1 MPSGAITGSPDACHL
16 GTLRAWEA
24 DMARIRLAFLGPPHI
39 ELGGTPVRL
48 ATEKAI
54 ALMAYLAVTGKPVR
68 RDALVSLLWPR
79 YGRVDGQAALR
90 STLSAVRA
98 VLDRELIAAER
109 EAVWLRESPHAWID
123 LSRYRDLLA
132 TCGGHVHEQQ
142 EICRRCLP
150 VLSEAAKLYRGRF
163 LLGLTLKNSVEFDD
177 WQLFTAERYR
187 LQTAWVLDRLVMCGM
202 AAGDVRSATRYAHER
217 LGLDPLDEEAHA
229 MLMRVFAWDGDRAAA
244 KHQFEDCR
252 RLLERERHNPPRETT
267 VRLAESIA
275 RGRTPDPPAFADEHG
290 KTVRGEFPPNPAA
303 LKLDAQVDPR
313 QARADTRAAQGRVS
327 VLPPTNIR
335 PDPNDEYVADDQ
347 TGKPVSAASRV
358 GSLSP
363 RLAIRLLGDFHI
375 TYDDRPA
382 EGFGAARLQSILAY
396 LLLHHDFPQ
405 PRRQLAYRFWPD
417 SSEPAARNNLRQLIY
432 QLRQVLPD
440 PDRFLTGN
448 ASTIGWRLD
457 GDQTVDVVA
466 LEQSLAQADTAQKQQ
481 NPDVQRYALE
491 QAARAYRGELL
502 PGCYD
507 EWIAPER
514 ERLQTLMSSALQKL
528 VNLQEQSRDY
538 AAATQTSQLL
548 LRLDPLDEALY
559 LQLMRLHRLNGDP
572 AGAIRA
578 YQSAQETLHR
588 ELGIQPGQALRSAY
602 QNIRE
607 TDGVKT
613 GPGRAG
619 MAKAIPA
626 QRGPVINEAQE
637 AASPTPLLSLIGRQA
652 EWRQLREVWQR
663 AANGSAAVVVLSGE
677 AGVGKTRLAEEM
689 ALWAEQQG
697 ILTARARA
705 YGVEGQL
712 TLAPVTEWL
721 RDAHF
726 RDGFSVLEP
735 IWRVEISRLL
745 PELRAQ
751 DPSLPGPEPISE
763 YGQRQR
769 FFEALARAVLS
780 PGRPSLL
787 VLDDLQWCD
796 QETLEWLHFLLR
808 FDSRAPLLILATV
821 RSEESQS
828 ALARLVQ
835 QLRVSGAVAEIELTP
850 LDASETGKLARQAA
864 GEELDPGE
872 AVRLYRET
880 EGNPLFVI
888 EMIRC
893 GFRGHAGKGSLG
905 LEDAFGPAALPPRV
919 QAVILQR
926 LEQLSSEAR
935 RAAEIAAVYGQPF
948 TLDLLLR
955 AGNEEESRLV
965 NALDELWQKRIIRE
979 QAANVYEFT
988 HDKLREVAYA
998 GVSAPQR
1005 RLLHRRVAQAV
1016 EARYEA
1022 NREPVYGQVAAHYDQ
1037 AGVPE
1042 KAIPN
1047 YEMAGAVAAGVYAND
1062 DAIALL
1068 NRGLELLRLTPAG
1081 DTRDAQ
1087 ELALLLAITPLYRLT
1102 KGWTAPELRR
1112 VLNRALGLCDKVGTP
1127 AQRAQILYG
1136 LQSMYVV
1143 EGRLEMVQS
1152 TYEEMRRLFLRT
1164 QSNAPQ
1170 FAGLMV
1176 AGAKMHQGWFS
1187 EARAGFEQIIAS
1199 HNEEQVRGL
1208 QTSQG
1213 VNYLVLRQAWD
1224 SHGLWCMGFPE
1235 TALQRA
1241 LDAVQIAR
1249 RYAQPFN
1256 HALAVTYLAMLQELR
1271 SDSAAFR
1278 AQATEALSQTQESR
1292 AVYYQQWAQI
1302 LVDFAE
1308 AGDNPSATRL
1318 EKLENTIDAFVAT
1331 GARLRLPYYLSLLA
1345 RACQQAGKHHKAL
1358 EVIQRAIHEATRT
1371 RERCWD
1377 AQLYWLRGEF
1387 LLLGPSEEQALAE
1400 EAFQRALR
1408 VAGEQGALAFELRAA
1423 VSLAELW
1430 QPQQAPKARPLLAP
1444 ILSRFSEG
1452 RESPEYQT
1460 AKKINEF
1467 LSS

>member
-1 MPSGAITGSPDACHL
+1 
-16 GTLRAWEA
+16 
-24 DMARIRLAFLGPPHI
+24 MARIRLAFLGPPHV
-39 ELGGTPVRL
+39 ELDGTPVRL
-48 ATEKAI
+48 DTGKAI
-54 ALMAYLAVTGKPVR
+54 ALMAYLAVIGKPVS
-68 RDALVSLLWPR
+68 RDALVALLWSR
-79 YGRVDGQAALR
+79 CGRVEGHAALR
-90 STLSAVRA
+90 RTLSAMRN
-98 VLDRELIAAER
+98 VLGRELMAAER
-109 EAVWLRESPHAWID
+109 EAVWLPESPHAWID
-123 LSRYRDLLA
+123 LLRFRDLLA
-132 TCGGHVHEQQ
+132 LCGGHAHERQ

-150 VLSEAAKLYRGRF
+150 VLSEAAKLYRGEF
-163 LLGLTLKNSVEFDD
+163 LLGFTLKDSAEFDD
-177 WQLFTAERYR
+177 WRLFTTERYR
-187 LQTAWVLDRLVMCGM
+187 LQTARVLDRLVMCSV
-202 AAGDVRSATRYAHER
+202 AAGDVRSATSYAHER
-217 LGLDPLDEEAHA
+217 LGLDPLDEEAHV
-229 MLMRVFAWDGDRAAA
+229 MLMRVFAWDGNRAAA
-244 KHQFEDCR
+244 KHQFEECR
-252 RLLERERHNPPRETT
+252 RLLKKELRNPPREATA
-267 VRLAESIA
+267 RLAESIA
-275 RGRTPDPPAFADEHG
+275 QGRTPDPPAFADE
-290 KTVRGEFPPNPAA
+290 RGETARGKAPPRPAA
-303 LKLDAQVDPR
+303 LKLDA
-313 QARADTRAAQGRVS
+313 
-327 VLPPTNIR
+327 
-335 PDPNDEYVADDQ
+335 PDPNDEYVADGQ
-347 TGKPVSAASRV
+347 TEEPVSAVSKI
-358 GSLSP
+358 GSVSAK
-363 RLAIRLLGDFHI
+363 LAIQLLGDFHI
-375 TYDDRPA
+375 TYDDRPV
-382 EGFGAARLQSILAY
+382 EGFETARLQSILAY
-396 LLLHHDFPQ
+396 LLLRHDFPQ

-432 QLRQVLPD
+432 QLRQALPD

-448 ASTIGWRLD
+448 ASAIGWRLD
-457 GDQTVDVVA
+457 GDQTVDVVV

-514 ERLQTLMSSALQKL
+514 ERLQTMMSSALQKL
-528 VNLQEQSRDY
+528 VTLQEQSRDY
-538 AAATQTSQLL
+538 AAAIRTSQML

-559 LQLMRLHRLNGDP
+559 LQLMRLHRLNHDP
-572 AGAIRA
+572 AGAIRV
-578 YQSAQETLHR
+578 YQAAHETLHR

-602 QNIRE
+602 ENIRRAE
-607 TDGVKT
+607 AVKT
-613 GPGRAG
+613 GPARAG
-619 MAKAIPA
+619 RAKAISA
-626 QRGPVINEAQE
+626 QPGQVVHEAQQ

-652 EWRQLREVWQR
+652 EWQQLREVWQR
-663 AANGSAAVVVLSGE
+663 AANGSAVMVVLSGE
-677 AGVGKTRLAEEM
+677 AGIGKTRLAEEM

-697 ILTARARA
+697 ILTARAHA
-705 YGVEGQL
+705 YGVEGRL

-726 RDGFSVLEP
+726 RDGFAALEP

-745 PELRAQ
+745 PELRAR
-751 DPSLPGPEPISE
+751 DPSLPRPEPISE

-769 FFEALARAVLS
+769 FFEALARAILS
-780 PGRPSLL
+780 PARPSLL
-787 VLDDLQWCD
+787 LLDDMQWCD

-808 FDSRAPLLILATV
+808 FDSRAPLFILATA

-835 QLRVSGAVAEIELTP
+835 QLRVSGAVAEIELAP

-864 GEELDPGE
+864 GEELNPSE
-872 AVRLYRET
+872 AMRLYRET

-888 EMIRC
+888 EMVRA
-893 GFRGHAGKGSLG
+893 GFRDRAGKGSPG
-905 LEDAFGPAALPPRV
+905 LEDAYEPAALPPRV

-926 LEQLSSEAR
+926 LEQLSAEAR

-948 TLDLLLR
+948 TLDLLLQ
-955 AGNEEESRLV
+955 AGHEEEGRLV
-965 NALDELWQKRIIRE
+965 SALDELWQKRIIRE

-1016 EARYEA
+1016 EALHEA
-1022 NREPVYGQVAAHYDQ
+1022 NSEPAYGQIAAHYDQ
-1037 AGVPE
+1037 AGAPE

-1047 YEMAGAVAAGVYAND
+1047 YEMAGAVAAGVYANE

-1068 NRGLELLRLTPAG
+1068 NRGLELLQQTPAG
-1081 DTRDAQ
+1081 VKRDAQ
-1087 ELALLLAITPLYRLT
+1087 ELALLLAITPLCRLT

-1112 VLNRALGLCDKVGTP
+1112 ALNRALSLCDQVGTP

-1152 TYEEMRRLFLRT
+1152 TYEEMRRLFMRT
-1164 QSNAPQ
+1164 QSSAPQ

-1176 AGAKMHQGWFS
+1176 AGARMHLGRLS
-1187 EARAGFEQIIAS
+1187 EARAGFEEIIAS
-1199 HNEEQVRGL
+1199 HNEEQVRDL

-1213 VNYLVLRQAWD
+1213 VNYLVLGQAWD

-1271 SDSAAFR
+1271 TDSDAFR
-1278 AQATEALSQTQESR
+1278 AQAAEALSQTQESH

-1308 AGDNPSATRL
+1308 AGDSPSVTCLARL
-1318 EKLENTIDAFVAT
+1318 ENAIDAFTAT

-1345 RACQQAGKHHKAL
+1345 RACQQAGEHQKAL
-1358 EVIQRAIHEATRT
+1358 EVIQRAIYEATRT

-1387 LLLGPSEEQALAE
+1387 LLLGPPEEQALAG
-1400 EAFQRALR
+1400 EAFQRALN

-1423 VSLAELW
+1423 VSLAKLW
-1430 QPQQAPKARPLLAP
+1430 QAQQPPEVKPLLAP

-1452 RESPEYQT
+1452 RQSFEYQT
-1460 AKKINEF
+1460 AQKLIDF
-1467 LSS
+1467 SG